1 MMIPHPE
8 GKETAA
14 IIGGWSFVIPKDA
27 KNPDDTKKFV
37 KFLAQADNMGFF
49 TDTFPAR
56 TSAMELERFKDPIL
70 ANFKA
75 MLPHGRRVP
84 PHKNWIPITQ
94 AYFDGIQRILVG
106 DQEPQEAMDQAAE
119 EIQALLDQ

>member
-1 MMIPHPE
+1 
-8 GKETAA
+8 
-14 IIGGWSFVIPKDA
+14 
-27 KNPDDTKKFV
+27 
-37 KFLAQADNMGFF
+37 MGFF

-56 TSAMELERFKDPIL
+56 TRRWSSPRFKDPIL

-84 PHKNWIPITQ
+84 PHKNWVQIVAGLFRRRP
-94 AYFDGIQRILVG
+94 AILLG
-106 DQEPQEAMDQAAE
+106 DAEPQEAMDSAAE